1 MDYEELVRDFKKE
14 KCYEFIERKNIEK
27 TFFNENFEFDYL
39 QQIAT
44 RVNRICSYGLL
55 LFTVVH
61 VGSGWVGVDMG
72 SCRVGTM

>member
-44 RVNRICSYGLL
+44 RVNRICSYG
-55 LFTVVH
+55 
-61 VGSGWVGVDMG
+61 
-72 SCRVGTM
+72 